1 MTSVREMNYVSII
14 ISIILF
20 IAALKDDIPIDVRNQ
35 KMEPVYPIPC
45 DGIELSEWKQ
55 SMVTDVPQQ
64 VFMQS

>member
-20 IAALKDDIPIDVRNQ
+20 IAALKDDILLDVRKQ

-45 DGIELSEWKQ
+45 DGIE
-55 SMVTDVPQQ
+55 
-64 VFMQS
+64 

>member
-20 IAALKDDIPIDVRNQ
+20 IAALTDDIPLDVRKQ
-35 KMEPVYPIPC
+35 KMEPVYPILC
-45 DGIELSEWKQ
+45 DGIDLSEWKH
-55 SMVTDVPQQ
+55 STVTDVPQQ

>member
-20 IAALKDDIPIDVRNQ
+20 IAALKDDTPLDVRKQ
-35 KMEPVYPIPC
+35 KMEPVYPISC

-55 SMVTDVPQQ
+55 STVTDVPQQ

>member
-1 MTSVREMNYVSII
+1 MTSMREMNYVSII

-20 IAALKDDIPIDVRNQ
+20 IAALKDDIPLDVQ

-55 SMVTDVPQQ
+55 CTVTDVPQQ

>member
-1 MTSVREMNYVSII
+1 MTSVREMNYMSII

-20 IAALKDDIPIDVRNQ
+20 IAALKDDIPLDVRKQ

-45 DGIELSEWKQ
+45 DGTELSEWKQ

>member
-20 IAALKDDIPIDVRNQ
+20 IAALKDDIPLDVRKQ